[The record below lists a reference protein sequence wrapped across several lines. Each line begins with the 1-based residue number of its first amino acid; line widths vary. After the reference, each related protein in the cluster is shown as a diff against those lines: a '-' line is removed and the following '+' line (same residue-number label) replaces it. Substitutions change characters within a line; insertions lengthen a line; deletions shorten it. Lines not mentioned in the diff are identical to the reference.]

1 MPLNIQGHFLFWVF
15 KKSTMAEL
23 VKIYPENPNPKAI
36 QKVIEV
42 LKKGGVIIYPTDTVY
57 SFGCDIT
64 KSRAL
69 EQVARLKNIKIEK
82 ANFSIIFSDLSHLS
96 EYTKQVDTPTYKL
109 LNRALPGPYTFI
121 LDASNAIP
129 KIFKSK
135 KKTIGIRIP
144 DNNIPREIVSA
155 LGNPIIASSVHDEDE
170 IIDYTTDPELI
181 LEKYSNVVDLVID
194 GGIGDNFA
202 STVVDL
208 TSGNPEVIREG
219 KGDLSIL

>member
-1 MPLNIQGHFLFWVF
+1 
-15 KKSTMAEL
+15 MAEL

-36 QKVIEV
+36 SKVTEV
-42 LKKGGVIIYPTDTVY
+42 LENGGVIIYPTDTVY

-64 KSRAL
+64 KPKAL
-69 EQVARLKNIKIEK
+69 ERVARLKETKIEK

-109 LNRALPGPYTFI
+109 LNRALPGPYTFV
-121 LDASNAIP
+121 LQASNAVP
-129 KIFKSK
+129 KIFKNK

-144 DNNIPREIVSA
+144 DNNIPREVVKA
-155 LGNPIIASSVHDEDE
+155 LGNPIIATSVHDEDE

-181 LEKYSNVVDLVID
+181 LEKYNKLVDLVID
-194 GGIGDNFA
+194 GGMGDNDA
-202 STVVDL
+202 STVIDL
-208 TSGNPEVIREG
+208 SGSAPEVIREG

>member
-1 MPLNIQGHFLFWVF
+1 
-15 KKSTMAEL
+15 MAEL

-36 QKVIEV
+36 SKVTEV
-42 LKKGGVIIYPTDTVY
+42 LENGGVIIYPTDTVY

-64 KSRAL
+64 KPKAL
-69 EQVARLKNIKIEK
+69 ERVARLKETKIEK

-109 LNRALPGPYTFI
+109 LNRALPGPYTFV
-121 LDASNAIP
+121 LQASNAVP
-129 KIFKSK
+129 KIFKNK

-144 DNNIPREIVSA
+144 DNNIPREIVKA
-155 LGNPIIASSVHDEDE
+155 LGNPIIATSVHDEDE

-181 LEKYSNVVDLVID
+181 LEKYNKLVDLVID
-194 GGIGDNFA
+194 GGMGDNDA
-202 STVVDL
+202 STVIDL
-208 TSGNPEVIREG
+208 SGSEPEVIREG

>member
-1 MPLNIQGHFLFWVF
+1 
-15 KKSTMAEL
+15 MAEL

-36 QKVIEV
+36 QKVIDV

-57 SFGCDIT
+57 SFGCDIS
-64 KSRAL
+64 KPKAL
-69 EQVARLKNIKIEK
+69 AQVARLKDVKVEK

-96 EYTKQVDTPTYKL
+96 EFTKQVDTPTYKL

-129 KIFKSK
+129 KIFKNK

-144 DNNIPREIVSA
+144 DNNIPREIVRA

-181 LEKYSNVVDLVID
+181 LEKYGNVVDLVID

-208 TSGNPEVIREG
+208 TSGSPEIIREG